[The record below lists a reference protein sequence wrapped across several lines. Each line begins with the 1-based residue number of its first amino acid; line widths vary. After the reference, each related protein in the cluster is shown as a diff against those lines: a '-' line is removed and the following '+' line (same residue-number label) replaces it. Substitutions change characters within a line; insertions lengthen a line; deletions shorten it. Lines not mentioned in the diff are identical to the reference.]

1 MSQQK
6 EIKGEEARAQVQ
18 AEEVTHD
25 SAIPQDTITVTIEDM
40 DMKTEMARK
49 ESAEGEQE
57 ALVEEHE
64 EPVNDETPTDV
75 PRIEMIIQVPLKFTK
90 SK

>member
-1 MSQQK
+1 
-6 EIKGEEARAQVQ
+6 
-18 AEEVTHD
+18 
-25 SAIPQDTITVTIEDM
+25 M

-57 ALVEEHE
+57 ALVEENE